1 MLTPGRRF
9 TGLPSGGLLLA
20 RGEPAATLANTLA
33 RESPMTDPVLTEE
46 PRPELA
52 ILSIKR
58 TPRGDAEDV
67 TVSLEDRTRSGLRV
81 DFDYAL
87 IARQLKG
94 PTGVHVVGAAGSDG
108 APPRLGVAILRDL
121 PIARWERVARLAA
134 AVGPLEGLAYSR
146 NVKADAERL
155 VRSLH
160 PGVDLRSG
168 KAGARRWRRLTK
180 LAEVSLEYYRAQ
192 MSGVH
197 RYAEA
202 VAEGRDVAPATVR
215 SWIFQAQREGITT
228 EAVWA
233 FLSGPPLGASDA

>member
-1 MLTPGRRF
+1 
-9 TGLPSGGLLLA
+9 
-20 RGEPAATLANTLA
+20 
-33 RESPMTDPVLTEE
+33 MTDPVPDKE

-52 ILSIKR
+52 ILDIKR
-58 TPRGDAEDV
+58 TPRGEVEDV
-67 TVSLEDRTRSGLRV
+67 TVSLEDRTRLGLQV
-81 DFDYAL
+81 QFDYAF

-94 PTGVHVVGAAGSDG
+94 PAGIHVVGAAGSG
-108 APPRLGVAILRDL
+108 GVPPRLGVAILRDL

-134 AVGPLEGLAYSR
+134 ALGPLEGLAYSR

-155 VRSLH
+155 VRYLH
-160 PGVDLRSG
+160 PGVDPRSG

-180 LAEVSLEYYRAQ
+180 LAEVSLEYYQTQ

-215 SWIFQAQREGITT
+215 SWIFQAQREGITAEIAWT
-228 EAVWA
+228 
-233 FLSGPPLGASDA
+233 FLSSPMQGASND